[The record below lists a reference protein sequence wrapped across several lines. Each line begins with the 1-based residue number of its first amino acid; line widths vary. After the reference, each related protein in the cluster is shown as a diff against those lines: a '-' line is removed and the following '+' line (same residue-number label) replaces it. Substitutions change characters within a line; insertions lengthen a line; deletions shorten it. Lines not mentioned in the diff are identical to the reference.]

1 MNRFLIPSLL
11 SVLLLL
17 PFALPASASES
28 SCYGYLTGMVRSS
41 DFPFRYVDKDKVNL
55 LIDEDDGEKVRAQL
69 FFDTDG
75 TGTIG
80 WVKYTPAT
88 RVLLNTSAELDEP
101 MALSFDAKLAD
112 GYAKCVARQ
121 PRSAKCHQRMCT

>member
-1 MNRFLIPSLL
+1 MNRFFIRPVL

-17 PFALPASASES
+17 PYAMPTIASEG
-28 SCYGYLTGMVRSS
+28 SCYGYLPEMVRSS
-41 DFPFRYVDKDKVNL
+41 DFPLQYVGKDKVNL
-55 LIDEDDGEKVRAQL
+55 LIDDDDGETVRAQL

-80 WVKYTPAT
+80 WIKYTPAT

-101 MALSFDAKLAD
+101 VELSFDARFAD
-112 GYAKCVARQ
+112 GYANCLTEKQAG
-121 PRSAKCHQRMCT
+121 

>member
-1 MNRFLIPSLL
+1 MNRFFIRYVL

-17 PFALPASASES
+17 PFALPASASEG
-28 SCYGYLTGMVRSS
+28 SCYGHLTELVRSS
-41 DFPFRYVDKDKVNL
+41 DFPFQYVGKDKVNL
-55 LIDEDDGEKVRAQL
+55 LIDEDDGEMVRAQL
-69 FFDTDG
+69 FFDTNG

-101 MALSFDAKLAD
+101 VALSFDARFAD
-112 GYAKCVARQ
+112 GYAKCLTEKQAG
-121 PRSAKCHQRMCT
+121 

>member
-1 MNRFLIPSLL
+1 MNRFFIRPVL

-17 PFALPASASES
+17 PYAMTAIASEG
-28 SCYGYLTGMVRSS
+28 SCYGYLTEMVRSS
-41 DFPFRYVDKDKVNL
+41 DFPFQYVGKDKVNL
-55 LIDEDDGEKVRAQL
+55 LIDDDDGETVRAQL

-80 WVKYTPAT
+80 WIKYTPAT

-101 MALSFDAKLAD
+101 VELSFDARFAD
-112 GYAKCVARQ
+112 GYANCLTEKQAG
-121 PRSAKCHQRMCT
+121 